1 MGLKGPVHLGPIS
14 LKKKVSR
21 TPNPGTEILSPLVNI
36 IRTEI
41 FRFFKD
47 EVRQDNASRL

>member
-1 MGLKGPVHLGPIS
+1 MGLKGPVHRGPVS

-21 TPNPGTEILSPLVNI
+21 TPNPGPQLLSPLVNI

-41 FRFFKD
+41 LQFFKD
-47 EVRQDNASRL
+47 EVRPENASRV